1 MKNTDESSVRMPP
14 GQEELFTADGH
25 LTDSAFA
32 LLIQEKLD
40 PLQSLE
46 VSEHLSFCDRC
57 LERYTA
63 ILCGEPLADSGG
75 TDQTLPVT
83 AHLIEPPQPLLP
95 GILQKL
101 KHRAQV
107 FYLKKATSL
116 VVAASLALV
125 FWSGGLFTSGAVSGL
140 VNNVVDSLQT
150 SSQTILEQTGEISN
164 SLGDFFRSLQGNF
177 LKWKFSSS
185 SPQNQ

>member
-1 MKNTDESSVRMPP
+1 MKKIDESSVGMPL
-14 GQEELFTADGH
+14 ENLELFTADGH

-63 ILCGEPLADSGG
+63 ILCGEPIPDAGG
-75 TDQTLPVT
+75 AEQALPVT

-101 KHRAQV
+101 RQRAQV

-116 VVAASLALV
+116 VLAASLALV
-125 FWSGGLFTSGAVSGL
+125 FWSGGLFTSGTCPELLTTWWRDCTAPPRPFW
-140 VNNVVDSLQT
+140 NRPRRFPAAW
-150 SSQTILEQTGEISN
+150 EIS
-164 SLGDFFRSLQGNF
+164 SVLCREIF
-177 LKWKFSSS
+177 
-185 SPQNQ
+185 

>member
-1 MKNTDESSVRMPP
+1 MCILRFLEERDTQEIAQILGRPKKTVETQLYRARAILQKQIKEVYSYEKIDESSVGMPLDNL
-14 GQEELFTADGH
+14 ELFTADGH

-63 ILCGEPLADSGG
+63 ILCGEPIPDAGG
-75 TDQTLPVT
+75 AEQALPVT

-101 KHRAQV
+101 RQRAQV
-107 FYLKKATSL
+107 F
-116 VVAASLALV
+116 
-125 FWSGGLFTSGAVSGL
+125 
-140 VNNVVDSLQT
+140 
-150 SSQTILEQTGEISN
+150 I
-164 SLGDFFRSLQGNF
+164 
-177 LKWKFSSS
+177 
-185 SPQNQ
+185 

>member
-1 MKNTDESSVRMPP
+1 MKKIDESSVGMPL
-14 GQEELFTADGH
+14 ENLELFTADGH

-63 ILCGEPLADSGG
+63 ILCGEPIPDAGG
-75 TDQTLPVT
+75 AEQALPVT

-101 KHRAQV
+101 RQRAQV

-116 VVAASLALV
+116 VLAASLALV
-125 FWSGGLFTSGAVSGL
+125 FWSGGLFTSGTLSG
-140 VNNVVDSLQT
+140 VVDNMVEGLHS
-150 SSQTILEQTGEISN
+150 SSQTILEQTEEISS
-164 SLGDFFRSLQGNF
+164 SLGDFFRSLQGDF
-177 LKWKFSSS
+177 LKWKFSF
-185 SPQNQ
+185 SPKSQ